1 MIGFTV
7 DKAAGICDAELFGG
21 GENSIINKIEIDS
34 RAVSE
39 GDLFVAFKGSN
50 TDGHR
55 FISSALEKG
64 AACCLANY
72 VPEGCKG
79 PVIVVPDVEAA
90 LEKLTSA
97 FRETIDIPVIG
108 ITGSVGKTTG
118 KEMIASVICGKFRT
132 LKTYKNFNN
141 TIGVPMTMSQIGPE
155 HEAAVVEMG
164 INHPDE
170 MRHLAV
176 MVRPTIAVFTV
187 MGHAHLEFLK
197 SPEGVFREKTS
208 MLNYMRDDAVAVVN
222 GDDPLLDKLV
232 CRQRIIRYGLHSNA
246 DVRATNI
253 VPNGNSIDCRITY
266 LDRELHAEIPGF
278 GNHMVY
284 AALEAAS
291 VGFVLGLDDDQI
303 IKGIRSFKALEGRSN
318 LIETSYI
325 SLIDDCY
332 NANPDSA
339 RSSLDS
345 MCNFKG
351 RKVFIFGDMLELG
364 ENTKSMHADI
374 GRYANGRA
382 DLLITVGMLSYN
394 AYEAFEGPKQ
404 SFVTTD
410 ELLLKLDGLIEKGDT
425 VLIKASRDSALFKV
439 RDALKELGGGNSDG

>member
-118 KEMIASVICGKFRT
+118 KEMIASVISGKFRT

-176 MVRPTIAVFTV
+176 MVRPTIA
-187 MGHAHLEFLK
+187 E
-197 SPEGVFREKTS
+197 
-208 MLNYMRDDAVAVVN
+208 VN
-222 GDDPLLDKLV
+222 GD
-232 CRQRIIRYGLHSNA
+232 H
-246 DVRATNI
+246 T
-253 VPNGNSIDCRITY
+253 
-266 LDRELHAEIPGF
+266 IP
-278 GNHMVY
+278 
-284 AALEAAS
+284 S
-291 VGFVLGLDDDQI
+291 VG
-303 IKGIRSFKALEGRSN
+303 R
-318 LIETSYI
+318 
-325 SLIDDCY
+325 
-332 NANPDSA
+332 P
-339 RSSLDS
+339 
-345 MCNFKG
+345 
-351 RKVFIFGDMLELG
+351 
-364 ENTKSMHADI
+364 
-374 GRYANGRA
+374 
-382 DLLITVGMLSYN
+382 
-394 AYEAFEGPKQ
+394 
-404 SFVTTD
+404 
-410 ELLLKLDGLIEKGDT
+410 
-425 VLIKASRDSALFKV
+425 
-439 RDALKELGGGNSDG
+439 

>member
-1 MIGFTV
+1 
-7 DKAAGICDAELFGG
+7 
-21 GENSIINKIEIDS
+21 
-34 RAVSE
+34 
-39 GDLFVAFKGSN
+39 
-50 TDGHR
+50 
-55 FISSALEKG
+55 
-64 AACCLANY
+64 
-72 VPEGCKG
+72 
-79 PVIVVPDVEAA
+79 
-90 LEKLTSA
+90 
-97 FRETIDIPVIG
+97 
-108 ITGSVGKTTG
+108 
-118 KEMIASVICGKFRT
+118 
-132 LKTYKNFNN
+132 
-141 TIGVPMTMSQIGPE
+141 
-155 HEAAVVEMG
+155 MG

-246 DVRATNI
+246 DVMATNI